1 MINHKLLEG
10 LSAQIS
16 QLIETAKGASVA
28 GELQGQLQVLLQGA
42 FNRMDLVTRDEF
54 DAQAAVLARTRS
66 KLEQLQEQLDAI
78 EDSLDQPV
86 K

>member
-16 QLIETAKGASVA
+16 QFIETAKDASVA

-66 KLEQLQEQLDAI
+66 KLEQLQQQLDAI
-78 EDSLDQPV
+78 EDTLDQPV